1 MSQAKLGNTVKV
13 HYTGKLDDGTVVAT
27 SNNGEP
33 LRFVI
38 GGERIIGGL
47 EEAVVG
53 MRPGESKTAKVQA
66 DKAFGLHDEDLVR
79 VVNRGVFPTDL
90 DPKVGQKLNM
100 TERGGRTTV
109 VTVIEISGSKVTL
122 DTNHPL
128 AGKDVTF
135 DIELV
140 EIL

>member
-1 MSQAKLGNTVKV
+1 MVK
-13 HYTGKLDDGTVVAT
+13 
-27 SNNGEP
+27 
-33 LRFVI
+33 
-38 GGERIIGGL
+38 
-47 EEAVVG
+47 
-53 MRPGESKTAKVQA
+53 
-66 DKAFGLHDEDLVR
+66 
-79 VVNRGVFPTDL
+79 RGVFPTDL

>member
-1 MSQAKLGNTVKV
+1 MLQAKLGNTVKV

-27 SNNGEP
+27 SINAEP

-53 MRPGESKTAKVQA
+53 MRPGESKTTKVQA
-66 DKAFGLHDEDLVR
+66 DKAFGPHDEDLVR
-79 VVNRGVFPTDL
+79 VVKRGVFPTDL